1 MERLTEILLRN
12 RLAILFVSIFLLFY
26 GYYSLKKT
34 PIDAIPDLSDVQVI
48 IYSEWIGQIPQVI
61 EDQLTYPLVTNMM
74 GVPKVKTVR
83 GYSFPNFSLVFVIFE
98 DGTDLYWARSRV
110 LEKLASIRSQLPQ
123 EARIELGPDATGVG
137 WVYKYVLVSEK
148 RTLDELWALQNFYI
162 KYALLSIPDVA
173 EVASVGG
180 FEKEYR
186 ILVKPEKIY
195 QYGISLKELYRAI
208 KKTNI
213 ETGGKYVEINEK
225 EYLIRAVGYVKS
237 KEEIEKTVIVE
248 RNGVPIRIE
257 DVAKVVEVPAFRMG
271 VADFN
276 GMGDTVAGIVVMRFG
291 ADAYK
296 VIQKVKEKLEEVK
309 KGLPEDVKIITAYD
323 RSTLI
328 ESAIDN
334 LKRKLIEESIVVL
347 LIVGIFLFHVRS
359 ALVIIIFLVLSILTT
374 FAVMN
379 HLGITSNIMSLGG
392 IAIAIGTM
400 VDAAIV
406 LVENIHR
413 RLEEGE
419 KLWEAI
425 IHSAKDVGKPIFFAL
440 LIVTVSFV
448 PLFALEGQAGR
459 LFKPLVATKTL
470 SMLVASII
478 SVVVVPVLAYYLIR
492 GRIPGEEKNPLVK
505 LLIKIYDPIFHISIK
520 LRYLLLIL
528 FLLMGVATFYLY
540 KKLGR
545 EFMPP
550 LNEGTLMYMPTT
562 VPSVSRQEMLR
573 ILNIQDRILK
583 EFPEVETVLG
593 KAGRANTPTDPAPL
607 SMIETFIT
615 LKPQEEWRKVRVER
629 FYSDWNIPEFLKDI
643 LRKVFPEERPLTY
656 AELIREMDKAI
667 SLPGLSNMWT
677 MPIKGRI
684 DMITTGIQ
692 TPLGIKVYGDDVN
705 KLNEIAQE
713 IEKLLKNVPGIMS
726 VFGERSANALYVEI
740 IPKRE
745 ALERYGLTVGDIN
758 EAIMT
763 LFANKRISAMIFGR
777 ERYSITLG
785 IPLDY
790 RYELETLSLPLK
802 DKLVPLSA
810 VADIVVRES
819 PSSIKSENGLLV
831 SYVFVTPDPEVDM
844 GTVIQRADKV
854 LKENLK
860 LPKGYYYEWSGQFE
874 YWKKALENLKVIV
887 PFVILLIILLVWF
900 TFNKLFE
907 TFLVLITLPVA
918 TFGGVLLM
926 YLLNYNISIA
936 SIAGFLALLGIAA
949 EMGIVMVVY
958 IQNALKESEIRSK
971 RDAFEAIYKGAVKR
985 IRPKFMTF
993 GAILVGL
1000 LPIMLGHGTGSE
1012 VMSRIAAPMVGGI
1025 LSTIIIVLIIVPAL
1039 YAVYVDFKKVSKS

>member
-1 MERLTEILLRN
+1 MEKLTETLLRN
-12 RLAILFVSIFLLFY
+12 RLAILFISIFLLFY

-110 LEKLASIRSQLPQ
+110 LEKLASIRNQLPRD
-123 EARIELGPDATGVG
+123 AKIELGPDATGVG
-137 WVYKYVLVSEK
+137 WVYMYVLYSEK
-148 RTLDELWALQNFYI
+148 RSLDELWALQNFYV
-162 KYALLSIPDVA
+162 KYALLSIPGVA

-186 ILVKPEKIY
+186 ILVKPEKLY
-195 QYGISLKELYRAI
+195 QYGISLKELYTAI
-208 KKTNI
+208 KRTNV

-291 ADAYK
+291 VDAYK
-296 VIQKVKEKLEEVK
+296 VIQNVKEKLEEIK
-309 KGLPEDVKIITAYD
+309 KGLAEDVKIITAYD

-328 ESAIDN
+328 ENAIDN

-347 LIVGIFLFHVRS
+347 LIVGVFLFHVRS
-359 ALVIIIFLVLSILTT
+359 ALVIIVFLVLSILTT

-419 KLWEAI
+419 NLWNAI
-425 IHSAKDVGKPIFFAL
+425 IHSARDVGKPIFFAL
-440 LIVTVSFV
+440 LIVTASFV

-478 SVVVVPVLAYYLIR
+478 SVIVVPVLAYYFIR

-505 LLIKIYDPIFHISIK
+505 LLLKIYDPIFHISIK

-540 KKLGR
+540 EKLGR

-573 ILNIQDRILK
+573 ILNLQDRILK
-583 EFPEVETVLG
+583 RFP
-593 KAGRANTPTDPAPL
+593 
-607 SMIETFIT
+607 
-615 LKPQEEWRKVRVER
+615 
-629 FYSDWNIPEFLKDI
+629 
-643 LRKVFPEERPLTY
+643 
-656 AELIREMDKAI
+656 
-667 SLPGLSNMWT
+667 
-677 MPIKGRI
+677 
-684 DMITTGIQ
+684 
-692 TPLGIKVYGDDVN
+692 
-705 KLNEIAQE
+705 
-713 IEKLLKNVPGIMS
+713 
-726 VFGERSANALYVEI
+726 
-740 IPKRE
+740 
-745 ALERYGLTVGDIN
+745 
-758 EAIMT
+758 
-763 LFANKRISAMIFGR
+763 
-777 ERYSITLG
+777 
-785 IPLDY
+785 
-790 RYELETLSLPLK
+790 
-802 DKLVPLSA
+802 
-810 VADIVVRES
+810 
-819 PSSIKSENGLLV
+819 
-831 SYVFVTPDPEVDM
+831 
-844 GTVIQRADKV
+844 
-854 LKENLK
+854 
-860 LPKGYYYEWSGQFE
+860 
-874 YWKKALENLKVIV
+874 
-887 PFVILLIILLVWF
+887 
-900 TFNKLFE
+900 
-907 TFLVLITLPVA
+907 
-918 TFGGVLLM
+918 
-926 YLLNYNISIA
+926 
-936 SIAGFLALLGIAA
+936 
-949 EMGIVMVVY
+949 
-958 IQNALKESEIRSK
+958 
-971 RDAFEAIYKGAVKR
+971 
-985 IRPKFMTF
+985 
-993 GAILVGL
+993 
-1000 LPIMLGHGTGSE
+1000 
-1012 VMSRIAAPMVGGI
+1012 
-1025 LSTIIIVLIIVPAL
+1025 
-1039 YAVYVDFKKVSKS
+1039 